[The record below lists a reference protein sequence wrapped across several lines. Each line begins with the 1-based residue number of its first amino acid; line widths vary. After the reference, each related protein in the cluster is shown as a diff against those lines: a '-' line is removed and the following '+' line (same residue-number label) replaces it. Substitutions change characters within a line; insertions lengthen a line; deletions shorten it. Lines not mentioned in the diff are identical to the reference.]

1 MSRQYDILV
10 IDDEHVVVDVV
21 GKICSSENLSVDF
34 AIEAQ
39 TALEKID
46 KNEYKLVVCDI
57 MMPGMDGFGFLEE
70 MHKKKITT
78 PLIMTTGY
86 STVENAV
93 RSLYSGAIDFIPK
106 PFTADELLSS
116 VYRGLKYGDIQNKMR
131 SNQNAPGANSLLYVP
146 CPAKYFRLG
155 YASWLSVEREGS
167 VTLGVTDLF
176 LKTIENIL
184 SITLM
189 ENDNEIIQGSSCVQI
204 KSENEII
211 NYVLAPV
218 SGRIIESNDE
228 ILNDMSIL
236 EKDPYFKGWIYRLIP
251 TDIEYQLKHLTPCS
265 SDRI

>member
-34 AIEAQ
+34 AVEAQ

-46 KNEYKLVVCDI
+46 KNNYRLIVCDI
-57 MMPGMDGFGFLEE
+57 MMPEMDGFGFLEE
-70 MHKKKITT
+70 MHKKKIST

-116 VYRGLKYGDIQNKMR
+116 VYRGLKYGEIQTKIN
-131 SNQNAPGANSLLYVP
+131 SAQTEPGAHPLIYVP
-146 CPAKYFRLG
+146 CPARYYRLG

-167 VTLGVTDLF
+167 VKLGVTDMF
-176 LKTIENIL
+176 LRTIENIS

-189 ENDNEIIQGSSCVQI
+189 ETDNEIIQGSSCAQI
-204 KSENEII
+204 KSENDII

-218 SGRIIESNDE
+218 SGRIIESNE
-228 ILNDMSIL
+228 ELLHNMSIL